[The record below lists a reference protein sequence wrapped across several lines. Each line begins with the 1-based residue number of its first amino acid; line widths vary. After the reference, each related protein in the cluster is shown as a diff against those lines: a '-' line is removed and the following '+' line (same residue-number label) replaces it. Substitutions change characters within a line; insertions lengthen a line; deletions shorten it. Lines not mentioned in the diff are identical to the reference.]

1 MEADMN
7 FEFDTA
13 ENLKIVDSE
22 LTEILKEVY
31 VDGGFTDSELA
42 EEIFEATAVRDRGAI
57 FGIRNRESFELAGI
71 VILVPPGSKASRL
84 AKDGE
89 VEMQLLGVRSK
100 FRGQGLG
107 KRLVAQAIAEAR
119 ADCCSK
125 MVLWTQRSMVAAH
138 HLYES
143 NGFLQVGSFE
153 RNGRE
158 FLVYSI
164 NL

>member
-1 MEADMN
+1 MEATVS

-13 ENLKIVDSE
+13 EHLKVGDSE
-22 LTEILKEVY
+22 LTEILREVY

-42 EEIFEATAVRDRGAI
+42 EEIFKANAVRDRGAI
-57 FGIRNRESFELAGI
+57 FCVRNRESSELAGI
-71 VILVPPGSKASRL
+71 VILVAPSSKASRL

-89 VEMQLLGVRSK
+89 VEMQLLGVRPK

-107 KRLVAQAIAEAR
+107 KLLVAQAIAKAR

-153 RNGRE
+153 NNGRE

>member
-1 MEADMN
+1 
-7 FEFDTA
+7 
-13 ENLKIVDSE
+13 
-22 LTEILKEVY
+22 
-31 VDGGFTDSELA
+31 
-42 EEIFEATAVRDRGAI
+42 
-57 FGIRNRESFELAGI
+57 
-71 VILVPPGSKASRL
+71 
-84 AKDGE
+84 
-89 VEMQLLGVRSK
+89 MQLLGVRSK

-138 HLYES
+138 CLYES

>member
-1 MEADMN
+1 MN
-7 FEFDTA
+7 FEFDIA
-13 ENLKIVDSE
+13 ENLNVGDSE
-22 LTEILKEVY
+22 LTEILREVY

-57 FGIRNRESFELAGI
+57 FGARNRESSELAGI
-71 VILVPPGSKASRL
+71 VILVTSGPNASRL

-107 KRLVAQAIAEAR
+107 RRLVAQAIAKAR

-143 NGFLQVGSFE
+143 NGFLQVGGFE
-153 RNGRE
+153 HNGRE

>member
-1 MEADMN
+1 MEADVN

-22 LTEILKEVY
+22 ITEILREVY
-31 VDGGFTDSELA
+31 VNGGFTDSELA
-42 EEIFEATAVRDRGAI
+42 EEIFEATAVRNRGAI
-57 FGIRNRESFELAGI
+57 FGVRNRESFELAGI
-71 VILVPPGSKASRL
+71 VILVKPGSNASRL

-107 KRLVAQAIAEAR
+107 KRLVAQAITEAR

-143 NGFLQVGSFE
+143 NGFLQVGGFE
-153 RNGRE
+153 HNGRE